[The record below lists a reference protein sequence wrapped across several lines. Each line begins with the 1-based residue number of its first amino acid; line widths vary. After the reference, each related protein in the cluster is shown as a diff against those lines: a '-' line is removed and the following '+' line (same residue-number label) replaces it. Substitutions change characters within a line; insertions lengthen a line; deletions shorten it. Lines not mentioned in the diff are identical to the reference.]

1 MLGIILQINYG
12 IELDFVFLFSI
23 IIFFGIISVLN
34 SIKKI
39 SSRFSFPFIFGI
51 STSIILFVFGL
62 FISIN
67 FKPSKEFA
75 NVSDGLIVAEL
86 AEMPSEKEKSIK
98 AIVDIIY
105 IQKDNAWQETSGK
118 AIIYLQ
124 KDSLSRAIEIGDRL
138 LFEPSFNSIEN
149 NNNPNEFNYKRY
161 LSFHL
166 ISQQAYL
173 KSNNWKK
180 LDSKNESS
188 LVVMSQDIRKKVLS
202 IYSQNGIEGNEYGV
216 LAALTLGYK
225 DKLDEDVK
233 RWYSSS
239 GAMHILAVSGLH
251 VGIIFMILNSIFFF
265 LNRCKTCVILKTIII
280 ILLLWAYAFI
290 TGLSPSVLRATIMFS
305 FVAVGMTFKRT
316 TSIYNTLAAS
326 AFLLMLINPLIIME
340 VGFQLSYLAVISIVF
355 FQPKI
360 SSWFNFKN
368 IILKK
373 TWSLVSVSIAA
384 QVGTFPLGLYYFHQF
399 PNYFLLTNIVVIPF
413 AGLVIYSTLAFLI
426 TSGFPAIAEYTGL
439 AVSYIIKGLNY
450 SVEFIEGLPFSISN
464 DIYISLSQ
472 TFLIYFVMIISAVFI
487 INKFAKTFFVFLF
500 SIILLLVSLNFT
512 EFTNSNQQKV
522 FVYNIKGVSAYNFID
537 GKDNILITDF
547 KEKIE
552 YRNLMFSVK
561 NNWLERGVENEKII
575 ELKKL
580 SPQYLFSNLLTI
592 DNKNLFIK
600 NKIINYY
607 NNSFAII
614 DDKYYSNY
622 TTEKKLSID
631 YIILAQNA
639 NISIERIS
647 NVFNFKEIIIDSSNS
662 KWKSDNWLAECN
674 DLNIKAFSV
683 IDNGAF
689 ALNVK

>member
-1 MLGIILQINYG
+1 MLGIIIQINYG
-12 IELDFVFLFSI
+12 VELNFVFLFSI
-23 IIFFGIISVLN
+23 IIFFGIILVLN
-34 SIKKI
+34 SIKKV

-51 STSIILFVFGL
+51 STNIILFVFGL

-67 FKPSKEFA
+67 FKPSKEFT

-265 LNRCKTCVILKTIII
+265 LNRCKTCVILKTIVI

-384 QVGTFPLGLYYFHQF
+384 QIGTFPLGLYYFHQF

-487 INKFAKTFFVFLF
+487 INRLAKTFFVFLF

-537 GKDNILITDF
+537 GKDNIFISDF
-547 KEKIE
+547 KESIE
-552 YRNLMFSVK
+552 HKNLMFFIK
-561 NNWLERGVENEKII
+561 NNWLEKGVENEKII